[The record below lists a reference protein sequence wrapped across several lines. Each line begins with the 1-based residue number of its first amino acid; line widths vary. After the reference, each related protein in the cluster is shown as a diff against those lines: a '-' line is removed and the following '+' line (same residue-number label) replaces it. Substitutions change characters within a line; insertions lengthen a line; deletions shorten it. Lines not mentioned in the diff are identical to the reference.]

1 MPHGFRLVP
10 IQAEVASGNRKIRC
24 DSQLFAG
31 TRSQQGAVVAD
42 AQAKAAGLVTSGT
55 CGPPAN
61 LAEEEKF
68 AFFVVGSAMG
78 LFQVHLMRI
87 GQAARIST
95 G

>member
-1 MPHGFRLVP
+1 MAHGFWLVP
-10 IQAEVASGNRKIRC
+10 VEAEVASGNRKIRC

-42 AQAKAAGLVTSGT
+42 AQVKAAGPVTSGT
-55 CGPPAN
+55 YGPLAN

-68 AFFVVGSAMG
+68 AFFTVGSGMG